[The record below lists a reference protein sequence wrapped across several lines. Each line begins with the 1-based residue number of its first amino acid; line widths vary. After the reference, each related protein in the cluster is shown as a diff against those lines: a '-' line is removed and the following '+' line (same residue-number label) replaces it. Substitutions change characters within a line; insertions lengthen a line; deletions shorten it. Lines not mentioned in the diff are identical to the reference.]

1 MAGIRPPPLPRLI
14 PEKRSP
20 MSATNV
26 EPAQGQPYQDDRLQQ
41 TSVLRRVLLRPEVGA
56 MVGAVALWTYFAV
69 VAGDRGFLSTRGTA
83 SYLEVSA
90 QLGILAIAVSMLMI
104 SGEFDLSIG
113 STIGASGMVIAILA
127 VEYELNL
134 WLAMLASLAVA
145 LVIGFINGVLVR
157 WSRLP
162 SFIITLA
169 TLFIIR
175 GLTIALTR
183 LETGRTNVGDVD
195 EAAGFA
201 SAKRIFDA
209 DVSILG
215 GNFPISIFWWLGLTA
230 VATWILMRTPFG
242 NWIFGAGGNEQA
254 ARNVGVPVN
263 RVKISLFMTTAA
275 AAWLVAVIQVISTT
289 GADVL
294 RGTQQEFFAIIAVVI
309 GGTLLTG
316 GYGSAIGA
324 AIGALIFGMVRQG
337 IVFAGVDADWFQ
349 VFLGGMVLVA
359 VLINRYV
366 RARATRE
373 R

>member
-1 MAGIRPPPLPRLI
+1 MA
-14 PEKRSP
+14 
-20 MSATNV
+20 ATNAD
-26 EPAQGQPYQDDRLQQ
+26 PARGEARQDDRLER
-41 TSVLRRVLLRPEVGA
+41 TSVFRRILLRPEVGA
-56 MVGAVALWTYFAV
+56 LLGAAALWIYFAI
-69 VAGDRGFLSTRGTA
+69 VAGNRGFLSMRGTA

-90 QLGILAIAVSMLMI
+90 QLGILAIAVAMLMI

-113 STIGASGMVIAILA
+113 STIGAAGMIIAILS

-134 WLAMLASLAVA
+134 WLAMLVSLAAA
-145 LVIGFINGVLVR
+145 LAIGFINGVLVR

-195 EAAGFA
+195 EAAGYD
-201 SAKRIFDA
+201 SAKRIFDS
-209 DVSILG
+209 DVAIFG
-215 GNFPISIFWWLGLTA
+215 GNFPISIFWWLGLTF
-230 VATWILMRTPFG
+230 VATWVLMRTPFG
-242 NWIFGAGGNEQA
+242 NWIFGSGGNEQA
-254 ARNVGVPVN
+254 AHNVGVPVN
-263 RVKISLFMTTAA
+263 RVKITLFMTTAA

>member
-1 MAGIRPPPLPRLI
+1 
-14 PEKRSP
+14 
-20 MSATNV
+20 MSANGTAGDSNV
-26 EPAQGQPYQDDRLQQ
+26 ARSDDRLQQ
-41 TSVLRRVLLRPEVGA
+41 SHVLRRLLGRPEVGA
-56 MVGAVALWTYFAV
+56 LVGATALWIYFAI
-69 VAGDRGFLSTRGTA
+69 VAGDRGFLSMRGTA

-90 QLGILAIAVSMLMI
+90 QLGILAIAVSLLMI
-104 SGEFDLSIG
+104 GGEFDLSVG
-113 STIGASGMVIAILA
+113 STIGAAGMIIAILS
-127 VEYELNL
+127 VEYELNI
-134 WLAMLASLAVA
+134 WLAMLVA
-145 LVIGFINGVLVR
+145 LGASMIIGLINGMIVR

-183 LETGRTNVGDVD
+183 LETGRTNVGGLVD
-195 EAAGFA
+195 AAGFPSADTVFAARIEIGEFTIPA
-201 SAKRIFDA
+201 S
-209 DVSILG
+209 VL
-215 GNFPISIFWWLGLTA
+215 WWLGLTLI
-230 VATWILMRTPFG
+230 ATWVLIRTPFG

-254 ARNVGVPVN
+254 ARNVGVPVS
-263 RVKISLFMTTAA
+263 RVKISLFVMTAVS
-275 AAWLVAVIQVISTT
+275 AWLVAVIQVTSTT

-337 IVFAGVDADWFQ
+337 IVFAGVDSDWFQ

-366 RARATRE
+366 RARATRGQG
-373 R
+373 

>member
-1 MAGIRPPPLPRLI
+1 
-14 PEKRSP
+14 
-20 MSATNV
+20 MSVTQPDLR
-26 EPAQGQPYQDDRLQQ
+26 EPSLAPDDRLRG
-41 TSVLRRVLLRPEVGA
+41 TSMLRQILMRPEVGA
-56 MVGAVALWTYFAV
+56 IVGAGVLWIYFAI
-69 VAGDRGFLSTRGTA
+69 VAGDRGFLSARGTA

-90 QLGILAIAVSMLMI
+90 QLGILAIAVSLLMI
-104 SGEFDLSIG
+104 AGEFDLSIG
-113 STIGASGMVIAILA
+113 SIIGASGMIVAILSMQ
-127 VEYELNL
+127 YGWNI
-134 WLAMLASLAVA
+134 WLAIGASLVA
-145 LVIGFINGVLVR
+145 SIIIGLANGVLVR
-157 WSRLP
+157 WSGLP

-183 LETGRTNVGDVD
+183 IETGRTQIGGLTGADGYASAQKAFDANIDLFG
-195 EAAGFA
+195 AGFPA
-201 SAKRIFDA
+201 SI
-209 DVSILG
+209 V
-215 GNFPISIFWWLGLTA
+215 WWLGLTTI
-230 VATWILMRTPFG
+230 ATWVLLRTPFG
-242 NWIFGAGGNEQA
+242 NWTFGAGGNEQA

-263 RVKISLFMTTAA
+263 RVKIALFVMTAI
-275 AAWLVAVIQVISTT
+275 AAWLVAVIQVISST

-294 RGTQQEFFAIIAVVI
+294 RGQQQEFFAIIAVVI

-349 VFLGGMVLVA
+349 VFLGGMVLIA

-366 RARATRE
+366 RARVTEAR

>member
-1 MAGIRPPPLPRLI
+1 MTTP
-14 PEKRSP
+14 
-20 MSATNV
+20 N
-26 EPAQGQPYQDDRLQQ
+26 AQPVQSDLRQDDRLQQ
-41 TSVLRRVLLRPEVGA
+41 SHMIRRVLLRPEVGA
-56 MVGAVALWTYFAV
+56 MVGAVALWIYFAV
-69 VAGDRGFLSTRGTA
+69 VAGDTGFLSPRGTA

-90 QLGILAIAVSMLMI
+90 QLGILAIAVSLLMI

-113 STIGASGMVIAILA
+113 STIGAAGMIMAILS
-127 VEYELNL
+127 VEYGLNL
-134 WLAMLASLAVA
+134 WLAMLVA
-145 LVIGFINGVLVR
+145 LLASVAVGFINGLIVR

-183 LETGRTNVGDVD
+183 IVTGRTNVGDVD
-195 EAAGFA
+195 ETQGYA
-201 SAKRIFDA
+201 SAQQMFDS
-209 DVSILG
+209 DIQILDASL
-215 GNFPISIFWWLGLTA
+215 PASIFWWLGLTA
-230 VATWILMRTPFG
+230 LATWVLMRTPFG

-263 RVKISLFMTTAA
+263 RVKISLFITTAV
-275 AAWLVAVIQVISTT
+275 AAWLVAVIQVMSTT

-337 IVFAGVDADWFQ
+337 IVYAGVDSDWFQ

-366 RARATRE
+366 RARAMRAS
-373 R
+373 

>member
-1 MAGIRPPPLPRLI
+1 
-14 PEKRSP
+14 
-20 MSATNV
+20 MSASNA
-26 EPAQGQPYQDDRLQQ
+26 EPVSHQPRTDDRLQK
-41 TSVLRRVLLRPEVGA
+41 SHVLRRVLLRPEVGA
-56 MVGAVALWTYFAV
+56 LVGAAALWIYFAI
-69 VAGDRGFLSTRGTA
+69 VAGGTGFLSMRGAA

-113 STIGASGMVIAILA
+113 SMIGAAGMIIAILS
-127 VEYELNL
+127 VEYDVNI
-134 WLAMLASLAVA
+134 WIAMLVSLFASMVL
-145 LVIGFINGVLVR
+145 GFVNGVIVR

-183 LETGRTNVGDVD
+183 ALTGRTNVGDID
-195 EAAGFA
+195 ETQGYASARQLFDSRIEIMGAGFP
-201 SAKRIFDA
+201 
-209 DVSILG
+209 VSIA
-215 GNFPISIFWWLGLTA
+215 WWIGLTL
-230 VATWILMRTPFG
+230 VATWVLMRTPFG
-242 NWIFGAGGNEQA
+242 NWIFGSGGNEQA
-254 ARNVGVPVN
+254 AHNVGVPVN
-263 RVKISLFMTTAA
+263 RVKISLFITTAV
-275 AAWLVAVIQVISTT
+275 AAWLVAVIQVIGTT

-337 IVFAGVDADWFQ
+337 IVYAGVDSDWFQ
-349 VFLGGMVLVA
+349 VFLGGMVLIA

-366 RARATRE
+366 RARATRSG
-373 R
+373 

>member
-1 MAGIRPPPLPRLI
+1 
-14 PEKRSP
+14 
-20 MSATNV
+20 MSATNAD
-26 EPAQGQPYQDDRLQQ
+26 PMNSQPGTDDRLQD
-41 TSVLRRVLLRPEVGA
+41 SHVLRRVLLRPEVGA
-56 MVGAVALWTYFAV
+56 MVGAAALWVYFAI
-69 VAGDRGFLSTRGTA
+69 VAGDRGFLSVRGTA

-90 QLGILAIAVSMLMI
+90 QLGILAIAVSLLMI

-113 STIGASGMVIAILA
+113 STIGAAGMVMAILS
-127 VEYELNL
+127 VEYDLNL
-134 WLAMLASLAVA
+134 WLAMFIALLASMA
-145 LVIGFINGVLVR
+145 IGFINGVIVR

-183 LETGRTNVGDVD
+183 LETGRTNLGDIDETSGYTAAKQVFDSQVD
-195 EAAGFA
+195 VLGAGLP
-201 SAKRIFDA
+201 
-209 DVSILG
+209 V
-215 GNFPISIFWWLGLTA
+215 SIFWWLGLTIL
-230 VATWILMRTPFG
+230 ATWVLMRTPFG
-242 NWIFGAGGNEQA
+242 NWIFGSGGNEQA
-254 ARNVGVPVN
+254 AHNVGVPVN
-263 RVKISLFMTTAA
+263 RVKISLFIMTAV

-337 IVFAGVDADWFQ
+337 IVYAGVDADWFQ
-349 VFLGGMVLVA
+349 VFLGGMVLIA

-366 RARATRE
+366 RARATRAG
-373 R
+373 

>member
-1 MAGIRPPPLPRLI
+1 MSVSQ
-14 PEKRSP
+14 PELDRREL
-20 MSATNV
+20 
-26 EPAQGQPYQDDRLQQ
+26 EPDDRLQQ
-41 TSVLRRVLLRPEVGA
+41 SHMLRRVLLRPEVGA
-56 MVGAVALWTYFAV
+56 IIGAAALWIYFAI
-69 VAGDRGFLSTRGTA
+69 VAGDSGFLSMRGTA

-90 QLGILAIAVSMLMI
+90 QLGILAIAVSLLMI

-113 STIGASGMVIAILA
+113 SIIGAAGMIVAILS

-134 WLAMLASLAVA
+134 WLAIAASLLICMAV
-145 LVIGFINGVLVR
+145 GFLNGLLVR
-157 WSRLP
+157 WSGLP

-175 GLTIALTR
+175 GMTIALTR
-183 LETGRTNVGDVD
+183 AITGRTNVGDVD
-195 EAAGFA
+195 ETEGYA
-201 SAKRIFDA
+201 SAKNVFDSSF
-209 DVSILG
+209 DLLG
-215 GNFPISIFWWLGLTA
+215 ASFPISIAWWFGLTA
-230 VATWILMRTPFG
+230 VATWVLLRTPFG
-242 NWIFGAGGNEQA
+242 NWVFGAGGNEQA

-263 RVKISLFMTTAA
+263 RVKISLFVMTAV
-275 AAWLVAVIQVISTT
+275 AAWLVAVIQVLATT

-337 IVFAGVDADWFQ
+337 IVYAGVDSDWFQ
-349 VFLGGMVLVA
+349 VFLGGMVLIA

-366 RARATRE
+366 RARATETR
-373 R
+373 

>member
-1 MAGIRPPPLPRLI
+1 MIRRL
-14 PEKRSP
+14 
-20 MSATNV
+20 
-26 EPAQGQPYQDDRLQQ
+26 
-41 TSVLRRVLLRPEVGA
+41 LLRPEVGA
-56 MVGAVALWTYFAV
+56 MVGAAALWIYFAI
-69 VAGDRGFLSTRGTA
+69 VAGDTGFLSARGTA

-90 QLGILAIAVSMLMI
+90 QLGILAIAVSLLMI

-113 STIGASGMVIAILA
+113 STIGAAGMIMAILS
-127 VEYELNL
+127 VEYGFNL
-134 WLAMLASLAVA
+134 WLAMLVA
-145 LVIGFINGVLVR
+145 LLASMAVGFINGLIVR

-183 LETGRTNVGDVD
+183 IVTGRTNVGGVD
-195 EAAGFA
+195 EAEGYA
-201 SAKRIFDA
+201 SAQQVFDS
-209 DVSILG
+209 DIQILDASL
-215 GNFPISIFWWLGLTA
+215 PASVFWWLGLTA
-230 VATWILMRTPFG
+230 LATWVLMRTPFG

-263 RVKISLFMTTAA
+263 RVKISLFITTAV
-275 AAWLVAVIQVISTT
+275 AAWLVAVIQVMSTT

-337 IVFAGVDADWFQ
+337 IVYAGVDSDWFQ

-366 RARATRE
+366 RARAMGAR
-373 R
+373 

>member
-1 MAGIRPPPLPRLI
+1 MTASQIDIEQRD
-14 PEKRSP
+14 
-20 MSATNV
+20 V
-26 EPAQGQPYQDDRLQQ
+26 EPDDRLQQ
-41 TSVLRRVLLRPEVGA
+41 THVVRRLLLRPEVGA
-56 MVGAVALWTYFAV
+56 IIGAAALWVYFAI
-69 VAGDRGFLSTRGTA
+69 VAGDTGFLSMRGTA

-90 QLGILAIAVSMLMI
+90 HLGILAVAVSLLMI
-104 SGEFDLSIG
+104 GGEFDLSIG
-113 STIGASGMVIAILA
+113 SMIGAAGMIIAILS
-127 VEYELNL
+127 VEHELNMWVSML
-134 WLAMLASLAVA
+134 AALLVAMLVGA
-145 LVIGFINGVLVR
+145 INGVIVR
-157 WSRLP
+157 WSGLP

-183 LETGRTNVGDVD
+183 IETGRTQLGGLDD
-195 EAAGFA
+195 AAGYDL
-201 SAKRIFDA
+201 AKQVFDSNIDLFGA
-209 DVSILG
+209 A
-215 GNFPISIFWWLGLTA
+215 FPISIAWWFGLTA
-230 VATWILMRTPFG
+230 LATWVLLRTPFG

-263 RVKISLFMTTAA
+263 RVKILLFVCTAV
-275 AAWLVAVIQVISTT
+275 AAWLVAVIQVTATT

-337 IVFAGVDADWFQ
+337 IVYAGVDADWFQ
-349 VFLGGMVLVA
+349 VFLGVMVLIA

-366 RARATRE
+366 RQRAMGAR
-373 R
+373 

>member
-1 MAGIRPPPLPRLI
+1 MP
-14 PEKRSP
+14 
-20 MSATNV
+20 
-26 EPAQGQPYQDDRLQQ
+26 DDRLQK
-41 TSVLRRVLLRPEVGA
+41 SHVVRRLLGRPEVGA
-56 MVGAVALWTYFAV
+56 LVGATALWVYFAI
-69 VAGDRGFLSTRGTA
+69 VAGDRGFLSMRGTA

-90 QLGILAIAVSMLMI
+90 QLGILAIAVSLLMI
-104 SGEFDLSIG
+104 GGEFDLSVG
-113 STIGASGMVIAILA
+113 SMIGAAGMIIAILS
-127 VEYELNL
+127 VEYELNI
-134 WLAMLASLAVA
+134 WIAILAALAVSM
-145 LVIGFINGVLVR
+145 VIGFINGLIVR

-183 LETGRTNVGDVD
+183 IQTGRTN
-195 EAAGFA
+195 
-201 SAKRIFDA
+201 
-209 DVSILG
+209 LG
-215 GNFPISIFWWLGLTA
+215 GLSDASGFDSARQIFGSRIDVAGATVPVSVIWWLGLA
-230 VATWILMRTPFG
+230 ALATWVLMRTPFG
-242 NWIFGAGGNEQA
+242 NWIFGSGGNEQA
-254 ARNVGVPVN
+254 ARNVGVPVT
-263 RVKISLFMTTAA
+263 RVKISLFVMTAV

-337 IVFAGVDADWFQ
+337 IVFAGVDSDWFQ

-366 RARATRE
+366 RSRATKGRQ
-373 R
+373 